1 MLDLHMNLVSKY
13 IVHRLNLHA
22 TNLIGYQKRKEIGV
36 VVVVVWTSG
45 GLVYR

>member
-1 MLDLHMNLVSKY
+1 MLDLHMNFVSKY
-13 IVHRLNLHA
+13 YVHRLNLHG
-22 TNLIGYQKRKEIGV
+22 TNLIGYQKRKEV